1 MICAQDKVAHFLV
14 GKSCGNL
21 GVLNRKEF
29 TMNIK
34 IAAIL
39 VALLF
44 PLSCLAAQTPAH
56 TTSHEQLREY
66 YQSGKYH
73 NEIERK
79 ITEAK
84 EYLDRQ
90 LENPRQNR
98 LAVVF
103 DVDETVL
110 SNYKDLERLSFT
122 RNSQALTGACMLG
135 AAEPLLSTLSLYEHA
150 LAQGVAVFF
159 ISERPNTPE
168 LLAITVKNL
177 KAAGFEQW
185 EELIL
190 KPLDNDE
197 ISMQAFKTNARRHIT
212 MQGFDIVLNVGDQ
225 DNDLKGGYAEVKVK
239 LPNPFYE
246 RA

>member
-1 MICAQDKVAHFLV
+1 M
-14 GKSCGNL
+14 NL
-21 GVLNRKEF
+21 
-29 TMNIK
+29 K

-39 VALLF
+39 VTLLGALPCF
-44 PLSCLAAQTPAH
+44 AAQPIQH
-56 TTSHEQLREY
+56 STSHEQLREY

-73 NEIERK
+73 NDIEHK

-103 DVDETVL
+103 DIDETVL

-122 RNSQALTGACMLG
+122 RNAQALTGACMLG
-135 AAEPLLSTLSLYEHA
+135 AAEPLLSSQSLYEHA
-150 LAQGVAVFF
+150 LEKGVAVFF

-177 KAAGFEQW
+177 KTAGFQQW

-197 ISMQAFKTNARRHIT
+197 LSMQAFKTNARRHIA
-212 MQGFDIVLNVGDQ
+212 MQGFDIILNVGDQ
-225 DNDLKGGYAEVKVK
+225 DSDLKGGYAEIKVK

>member
-1 MICAQDKVAHFLV
+1 MNVKLIAVLL
-14 GKSCGNL
+14 SLL
-21 GVLNRKEF
+21 G
-29 TMNIK
+29 T
-34 IAAIL
+34 
-39 VALLF
+39 F
-44 PLSCLAAQTPAH
+44 PCLAAQSAPSAPTP
-56 TTSHEQLREY
+56 SRDQLREY

-73 NEIERK
+73 NDVESK
-79 ITEAK
+79 ISEAK

-98 LAVVF
+98 LAVIF
-103 DVDETVL
+103 DIDESAL

-122 RNSQALTGACMLG
+122 RNPQALTGAYMLG
-135 AAEPLLSTLSLYEHA
+135 TAEPLLSTLSLYEHA
-150 LAQGVAVFF
+150 LARGVAVFF

-177 KAAGFEQW
+177 KSAGFEQW

-197 ISMQAFKTNARRHIT
+197 LSMQAFKTQARRHIA
-212 MQGFDIVLNVGDQ
+212 MQGFDIILNVGDQ
-225 DNDLKGGYAEVKVK
+225 ESDLKGGYAEIKVK
-239 LPNPFYE
+239 IPNPFYE